1 MKENKLCHHWTR
13 TGRRDLGEK
22 CRFKHES
29 QAGEDNAHGLT
40 EERLASAFEEMRMRK
55 VREEDG
61 DDEDDDVVIV
71 SRQAR
76 SDPKLMV

>member
-55 VREEDG
+55 VREED
-61 DDEDDDVVIV
+61 
-71 SRQAR
+71 
-76 SDPKLMV
+76 SD